1 MVFETAISTSDFKLK
16 AEVEALGVPIT
27 PSNVKIEPTERNT
40 SATISLTHDQPFTI
54 RLNASNW
61 FYTKDK
67 RNQGMPD
74 PDTIRRNQSQP
85 NLNDCNDLRVE
96 VYFNGTLVRTG
107 DYACVSQGGGRRPWT
122 KGNNPSVK
130 EKDFRPFCC
139 NGHIEI
145 KVFRGILKPSLTSLT
160 GWECVVMWDTP
171 EEPFYTFDIRY
182 ETVYPDPSISRPC
195 SCPIP
200 GAQVRQ
206 AGEEQLSQDSVSHQR
221 MAGVEEQEIAARR
234 EVEQV
239 NAGRNNQE
247 SETVEQHDRSL
258 EQQRER
264 DRQQLEVA
272 RGLNQRE
279 RLLDQR
285 ERAQDERERALDER
299 ECALERREREIDTQ
313 RAHLEEDR
321 KPVICEVNNENPEV
335 EQRFAKL
342 EEEMAR
348 LRCLLGERKGKDR
361 APSLSGSSS
370 KRARPDDTHPEH

>member
-1 MVFETAISTSDFKLK
+1 MAISTSDYKLT
-16 AEVEALGVPIT
+16 AEVEALGVPVT
-27 PSNVKIEPTERNT
+27 PSNVKRTERKT

-74 PDTIRRNQSQP
+74 PDIIRRNESQP

-182 ETVYPDPSISRPC
+182 ETVYPSPSISRSC

-200 GAQVRQ
+200 GAQDQ
-206 AGEEQLSQDSVSHQR
+206 QTGGEQLAQDSTSKKR
-221 MAGVEEQEIAARR
+221 TMAVGEQEIAARR
-234 EVEQV
+234 EGEQV
-239 NAGRNNQE
+239 DAERDFQE
-247 SETVEQHDRSL
+247 SETVKQHDRSL
-258 EQQRER
+258 AQQRER

-299 ECALERREREIDTQ
+299 ERALERREREIDTQ
-313 RAHLEEDR
+313 QAHLEEDR

-370 KRARPDDTHPEH
+370 KRARSDDTHPEH

>member
-1 MVFETAISTSDFKLK
+1 MAIIESDCKLR
-16 AEVEALGVPIT
+16 ADVEALGVRVRPYNI
-27 PSNVKIEPTERNT
+27 KIERLERKT
-40 SATISLTHDQPFTI
+40 TATISLKHDQPFTI
-54 RLNASNW
+54 RLDASDW
-61 FYTKDK
+61 LYTRDK
-67 RNQGMPD
+67 RTQDMPD
-74 PDTIRRNQSQP
+74 SDTIRRNQSQP
-85 NLNDCNDLRVE
+85 ILDDCNDLRVE
-96 VYFNGTLVRTG
+96 VYLNDILVRTA
-107 DYACVSQGGGRRPWT
+107 DYACTVNQRSSHRYWT

-139 NGHIEI
+139 KGNI
-145 KVFRGILKPSLTSLT
+145 KIKFFRGILKPSVKSLT
-160 GWECVVMWDTP
+160 GWEFVVMFDTP
-171 EEPFYTFDIRY
+171 EEPFYTFAIRY
-182 ETVYPDPSISRPC
+182 ETAYPDPSIPRSC
-195 SCPIP
+195 FCPIP
-200 GAQVRQ
+200 SDQDRQV
-206 AGEEQLSQDSVSHQR
+206 GGEQLAQDPAFQARVAR
-221 MAGVEEQEIAARR
+221 VEEQEIAARR

-239 NAGRNNQE
+239 NAERDHQE
-247 SETVEQHDRSL
+247 LETVEQHDRLL

-313 RAHLEEDR
+313 QAHLEEDR
-321 KPVICEVNNENPEV
+321 KPVICEVRNENPEV

-348 LRCLLGERKGKDR
+348 LRYLLGERKGKDR

-370 KRARPDDTHPEH
+370 KRARLDDTHSEH